1 MKRSIEFIEKM
12 VCENEYVEAERLH
25 TSDRSEPYNTA
36 RQMIM
41 VLAVEGG
48 YTFKEA
54 GAYFG
59 RGHSTV
65 ISARRSIYNRIETEK
80 PFSAKYGHYRSLLV
94 KDEISSIEF
103 LALELARLKTETMA
117 LLEQLNQ
124 IAINSRN
131 ELNMENE
138 DQICNAEIAFGDDY
152 GDNSCT
158 FHCKLPY
165 GHAGE
170 HEEIGDM
177 YGQKYKLKW
186 VDGE

>member
-1 MKRSIEFIEKM
+1 MKRTIEYIEKV
-12 VCENEYVEAERLH
+12 VCKGEFVDIEKLH
-25 TSDRSEPYNTA
+25 SRERSEPYNTA

-48 YTFKEA
+48 YTFKDA

-103 LALELARLKTETMA
+103 LAHELARLKTETMA
-117 LLEQLNQ
+117 LQEQLNQ
-124 IAINSRN
+124 IAI
-131 ELNMENE
+131 
-138 DQICNAEIAFGDDY
+138 
-152 GDNSCT
+152 
-158 FHCKLPY
+158 
-165 GHAGE
+165 
-170 HEEIGDM
+170 
-177 YGQKYKLKW
+177 
-186 VDGE
+186 